1 MTMKTKKIKILC
13 LMVFTCLAIF
23 GLLGSNHIVRTSLA
37 FSGGPP
43 AGNTGAP
50 GETTCSN
57 CHIPNPGNGQFTIV
71 APASYTLGQTYQI
84 TVRHQTTD
92 STRKRWGFQMTA
104 LAGTTPAVAF
114 SNLTGNTQV
123 IDGASERKYIEHTS
137 AGTFASQTGGAFW
150 TFNWTAPATNIGA
163 VTLYAAGNEANNDG
177 TPDGDQIYTA
187 TATIQPPASAP
198 TVRAPFDFDGD
209 GKTDISIFR
218 PAPAEWWYSR
228 SSDGGNRAA
237 QFGSTTD
244 RLVPGDFT
252 GDGRTDIAFFRP
264 STGEW
269 FILRSE
275 DGSFFSFP
283 FGASGDVPV
292 PADYD
297 GDGKTDPAVFRPSTL
312 TWFISLTTGGTTI
325 VQFGAPGDVPTVADY
340 DGDNKADIA
349 IYRPSAG
356 EWWIQRSTLGLLA
369 FQFGN
374 GTDKPAPGDY
384 TGDGKADATF
394 FRPSTGEWFVLRS
407 ENFSFFSAPFG
418 TSGDVPVPGD
428 YDGDGKFDF
437 AVFRPSG
444 STWFVNRSTQG
455 ILIATFG
462 IDGDVPLPSAFI
474 P

>member
-1 MTMKTKKIKILC
+1 MATKTKKIKILS
-13 LMVFTCLAIF
+13 LLIFACLAIF
-23 GLLGSNHIVRTSLA
+23 GLLNSNRFVHTAGA
-37 FSGGPP
+37 FSSGPP
-43 AGNTGAP
+43 PGNTGAP
-50 GETTCSN
+50 GETTCTN
-57 CHIPNPGNGQFTIV
+57 CHIANPGNGQFTII
-71 APASYTLGQTYQI
+71 APASYTPGQTYPI
-84 TVRHQTTD
+84 TVRHQTAD
-92 STRKRWGFQMTA
+92 PTRKRWGFQLTS
-104 LAGTTPAVAF
+104 LAGTTPAVNF
-114 SNLTGNTQV
+114 TILDGNSFIQ
-123 IDGASERKYIEHTS
+123 DGNDGRKYVE
-137 AGTFASQTGGAFW
+137 QTLVGSFGNQMNVAFW
-150 TFNWTAPATNIGA
+150 TFNWTAPPSNLGA
-163 VTLYAAGNEANNDG
+163 VTLYAAGNQANNDG

-187 TATIQPPASAP
+187 TATIQPPVQAP
-198 TVRAPFDFDGD
+198 ADPVAFDFDGD

-218 PAPAEWWYSR
+218 PTPAEWWYSR

-237 QFGSTTD
+237 QFGNSSD
-244 RLVPGDFT
+244 RIVPGDFT
-252 GDGRTDIAFFRP
+252 GDGKTDIATWRP

-283 FGASGDVPV
+283 FGTSGDIPI

-297 GDGKTDPAVFRPSTL
+297 GDNKTDPAVFRPSSL

-325 VQFGAPGDVPTVADY
+325 VTFGATGDVPTVGDY
-340 DGDNKADIA
+340 DGDGRSDIA
-349 IYRPSAG
+349 IYRPSVG

-374 GTDKPAPGDY
+374 SSDKPAQGDY

-407 ENFSFFSAPFG
+407 EDFSFFSVPFG

-437 AVFRPSG
+437 AVFRPST

-455 ILIATFG
+455 ILIAGFG
-462 IDGDVPLPSAFI
+462 IAGDVPVPSAFI